1 VNGTPAF
8 YINGKSFSGAMPIE
22 QFQAAIN
29 NALLALG
36 KPAVPVSSPKSMV
49 GHLIAAAGSLS
60 AMVCLL
66 AMRDDTVPP
75 TINLERADPDC
86 DLDYVP
92 GRARRVRVRTALVNA
107 FGFGGQNCVVVL
119 RAPNP

>member
-1 VNGTPAF
+1 METR
-8 YINGKSFSGAMPIE
+8 
-22 QFQAAIN
+22 AIRS
-29 NALLALG
+29 ALG
-36 KPAVPVSSPKSMV
+36 DAADRLAISSPKSML

-66 AMRDDTVPP
+66 AMRDGVIPP
-75 TINLERADPDC
+75 TINLESPDPEC

-92 GRARRVRVRTALVNA
+92 LRARTTTVRTALVNA

-119 RAPNP
+119 RAAEPEAASQLPRSRPQAQITSI